1 VELSKREIKKL
12 EKTNSLL
19 HDKIYKHIES
29 FNSDLIH
36 NMEEAQQ
43 LLCDISELKFQ
54 GYNAKINSNYNFEYN
69 CFLWQMELLGKFYLC
84 VSMLGYIDAMINYCD
99 REIRHHI
106 NFAEISEDEDLYVE
120 KIRNFKAKLLVD
132 REEVVSGY
140 KSISV
145 IKKEADTSYDSNVE
159 TCPSYKTFTDLFSDT
174 EENDYQLN
182 LQQQFIS
189 AYISGNTSTNGKYSE
204 KLEKY
209 RELFSSMTD
218 YVSERKKAYTSLEKV
233 KVYGQ
238 CAITE

>member
-1 VELSKREIKKL
+1 MELSKREIKKL
-12 EKTNSLL
+12 EKTNNLL

-36 NMEEAQQ
+36 NMEEAHQ

-54 GYNAKINSNYNFEYN
+54 GYNAKVNSNYDFEYN
-69 CFLWQMELLGKFYLC
+69 VFLWQMELLGRFYLC
-84 VSMLGYIDAMINYCD
+84 VSMLGYIDALITNCD
-99 REIRHHI
+99 REIRHNI
-106 NFAEISEDEDLYVE
+106 YFAEISEKEDELVKGYRE
-120 KIRNFKAKLLVD
+120 FKAKLLVD

-145 IKKEADTSYDSNVE
+145 IKKEADTRYDSNVE
-159 TCPSYKTFTDLFSDT
+159 TCPSYKTFSDLFADT
-174 EENDYQLN
+174 LENEYQLN

-218 YVSERKKAYTSLEKV
+218 YVSERKKSYTSLEKE
-233 KVYGQ
+233 KVFGRG
-238 CAITE
+238 AIIE